1 MNCWLVLIGTEAARG
16 DKVIDTKF
24 DAAAVILRVALD
36 CCVPD
41 LAVMVTVPEFDP
53 TAMPEELMLATL
65 ESEEIHC
72 VELVMSF
79 ELESE

>member
-1 MNCWLVLIGTEAARG
+1 MLTGREAARG
-16 DKVIDTKF
+16 DKAIDTKLE
-24 DAAAVILRVALD
+24 AAAVTLRVALD

-72 VELVMSF
+72 AELVMSF
-79 ELESE
+79 EDESE

>member
-1 MNCWLVLIGTEAARG
+1 MYCWLVWIGTEAARG
-16 DKVIDTKF
+16 DKVIDTRLE
-24 DAAAVILRVALD
+24 AAAVTLRAALD

-41 LAVMVTVPEFDP
+41 LAVMVTVPELEP

-72 VELVMSF
+72 AELVMSF
-79 ELESE
+79 AVESE